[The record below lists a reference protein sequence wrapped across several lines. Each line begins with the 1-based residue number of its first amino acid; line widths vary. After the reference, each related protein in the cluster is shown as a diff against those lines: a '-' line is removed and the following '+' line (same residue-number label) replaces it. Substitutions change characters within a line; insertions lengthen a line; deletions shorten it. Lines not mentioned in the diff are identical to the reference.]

1 MNIINKAEKYAK
13 EYMSKYDDSHNF
25 DHALRV
31 KSLATKIA
39 VSEGL
44 NNNEIFEIIIASI
57 LHDINDHKYSNN
69 NMTQK
74 ETLMIFFNSIK
85 DELNENTINRI
96 IYLACNISLSKELS
110 KDSKDSKDSNDSNL
124 EKQLNCI
131 RDADRIE
138 SLGALGISRYFTYGI
153 INKKSNI
160 DGIIKNIEHRTAIL
174 LNHIKT
180 DMGKKISA
188 KKYIIIKSFIDDYY
202 NSIHNYQNY

>member
-39 VSEGL
+39 LSEGL
-44 NNNEIFEIIIASI
+44 NNNEIFEIIMGSI

-69 NMTQK
+69 NMRQD
-74 ETLMIFFNSIK
+74 ETLRIFFNSIK
-85 DELNENTINRI
+85 DELEENTINRI
-96 IYLACNISLSKELS
+96 IYLACNVSLTKELN
-110 KDSKDSKDSNDSNL
+110 KDNTNIINYNL

-153 INKKSNI
+153 INNKSNI
-160 DGIIKNIEHRTAIL
+160 DDVIKNIEHRTAIL

>member
-39 VSEGL
+39 LSEGL
-44 NNNEIFEIIIASI
+44 NNNEIFEIIIGSI

-69 NMTQK
+69 NMRQD
-74 ETLMIFFNSIK
+74 ETLRIFFNSIK
-85 DELNENTINRI
+85 DELEENTINRI
-96 IYLACNISLSKELS
+96 IYLACNVSLTKELN
-110 KDSKDSKDSNDSNL
+110 KDNTNIINYNL

-153 INKKSNI
+153 INNKSNI
-160 DGIIKNIEHRTAIL
+160 DDVIKNIEHRTSIL

>member
-39 VSEGL
+39 LSEGL
-44 NNNEIFEIIIASI
+44 NNNEIFEIIIGSI

-69 NMTQK
+69 NMRQD
-74 ETLMIFFNSIK
+74 ETLRIFFNSIK
-85 DELNENTINRI
+85 DELEENTINRI
-96 IYLACNISLSKELS
+96 IYLACNVSLTKELN
-110 KDSKDSKDSNDSNL
+110 KDNTNIINYNL

-153 INKKSNI
+153 INNKSNI
-160 DGIIKNIEHRTAIL
+160 DDVIKNIEHRTAIL

>member
-39 VSEGL
+39 LSEGL
-44 NNNEIFEIIIASI
+44 NNNEIFEIIMGSI

-69 NMTQK
+69 NMRQD
-74 ETLMIFFNSIK
+74 ETLRIFFNSIK
-85 DELNENTINRI
+85 DELEENTINRI
-96 IYLACNISLSKELS
+96 IYLACNVSLTKELN
-110 KDSKDSKDSNDSNL
+110 KDNTNIINYNI

-153 INKKSNI
+153 INNKSNI
-160 DGIIKNIEHRTAIL
+160 DDVIKNIEHRTAIL

>member
-39 VSEGL
+39 LSEGL
-44 NNNEIFEIIIASI
+44 NNNEIFEIIMGSI

-69 NMTQK
+69 NMRQD
-74 ETLMIFFNSIK
+74 ETLRIFFNSIK
-85 DELNENTINRI
+85 DELEENTINRI
-96 IYLACNISLSKELS
+96 IYLACNVSLTKELN
-110 KDSKDSKDSNDSNL
+110 KDNTNIINYNL

-153 INKKSNI
+153 INNKSNI
-160 DGIIKNIEHRTAIL
+160 DDVIKNIEHRTSIL

>member
-39 VSEGL
+39 LSEGL
-44 NNNEIFEIIIASI
+44 NNNEIFEIIIGSI

-69 NMTQK
+69 NMRQD
-74 ETLMIFFNSIK
+74 ETLRIFFNNIK
-85 DELNENTINRI
+85 DELEENTINRI
-96 IYLACNISLSKELS
+96 IYLACNVSLTKELN
-110 KDSKDSKDSNDSNL
+110 KDNTNIINYNL

-153 INKKSNI
+153 INNKSNI
-160 DGIIKNIEHRTAIL
+160 DDVIKNIEHRTAIL

>member
-13 EYMSKYDDSHNF
+13 EYMSEYDDSHNF

-69 NMTQK
+69 NMTQN
-74 ETLMIFFNSIK
+74 EALMIFFNSIK

-110 KDSKDSKDSNDSNL
+110 KDSKDSKDSNL

-160 DGIIKNIEHRTAIL
+160 DCIIKNIEHRTAIL

>member
-25 DHALRV
+25 EHVLRV
-31 KSLATKIA
+31 KCLATKIA

-44 NNNEIFEIIIASI
+44 NSDEIFEIIIASI
-57 LHDINDHKYSNN
+57 LHDINDHKYSKD
-69 NMTQK
+69 NMSQE
-74 ETLMIFFNSIK
+74 ETLRIFFNSLK
-85 DELNENTINRI
+85 DDLDENISNKI
-96 IYLACNISLSKELS
+96 IYLACNVSLSKELELDNANA
-110 KDSKDSKDSNDSNL
+110 KCINYNL
-124 EKQLNCI
+124 DKQLNCI

-153 INKKSNI
+153 INNKSNI
-160 DGIIKNIEHRTAIL
+160 DDVIKNIEHRTAIL

>member
-13 EYMSKYDDSHNF
+13 EYISKYDDSHNF

-39 VSEGL
+39 LSEGL
-44 NNNEIFEIIIASI
+44 NNNEIFEIIIGSI

-69 NMTQK
+69 NMRQD
-74 ETLMIFFNSIK
+74 ETLRIFFNSIK
-85 DELNENTINRI
+85 DELEENTINRI
-96 IYLACNISLSKELS
+96 IYLACNVSLTKELN
-110 KDSKDSKDSNDSNL
+110 KDNTNIINYNL

-153 INKKSNI
+153 INNKSNI
-160 DGIIKNIEHRTAIL
+160 DDVIKNIEHRTSIL